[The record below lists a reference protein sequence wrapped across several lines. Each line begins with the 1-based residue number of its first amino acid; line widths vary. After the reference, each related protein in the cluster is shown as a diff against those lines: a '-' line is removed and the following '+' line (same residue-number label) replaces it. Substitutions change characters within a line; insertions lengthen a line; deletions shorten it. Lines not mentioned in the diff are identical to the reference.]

1 MEHVRPKWL
10 KSTKGAPFTGIGSL
24 EADILAIIWERQQ
37 ATVRD
42 VYETLREQ
50 RQIAYTTVMT
60 VMNNLVK
67 KELLTQDR
75 TSIAYVYTPAI
86 PGNEVASTILDSVV
100 ARLFRGRSNIAL
112 SHLLGLKRDLDPR
125 QAEQLREYA
134 ETHFAARLRRYD
146 PGAAPS
152 AATARYM
159 LCGALTP
166 SSSSPLASVVRVAT
180 HRPVRKAATSG
191 SSVSTRQL
199 R

>member
-112 SHLLGLKRDLDPR
+112 SHLLGLKRDLDPG

-134 ETHFAARLRRYD
+134 ERHFAA
-146 PGAAPS
+146 
-152 AATARYM
+152 
-159 LCGALTP
+159 
-166 SSSSPLASVVRVAT
+166 
-180 HRPVRKAATSG
+180 
-191 SSVSTRQL
+191 
-199 R
+199 

>member
-1 MEHVRPKWL
+1 MAQEHEGRTL
-10 KSTKGAPFTGIGSL
+10 YR
-24 EADILAIIWERQQ
+24 DRLARSRHSGDHLGTP

-112 SHLLGLKRDLDPR
+112 SHLLGLKRDLDPG

-134 ETHFAARLRRYD
+134 ERHFAA
-146 PGAAPS
+146 
-152 AATARYM
+152 
-159 LCGALTP
+159 
-166 SSSSPLASVVRVAT
+166 
-180 HRPVRKAATSG
+180 
-191 SSVSTRQL
+191 
-199 R
+199 